1 MYLFCVCLL
10 PFVSLRR
17 FGANVLILLLAVL
30 CLLPRTGYAQR
41 LVLTPSSV
49 TTLEGESAYFT
60 VVLSTEP
67 SAEVT
72 VTIVALDGTEIKLD
86 KSELTFTPSNWNQ
99 PQRVE
104 MVPELDMEMSD
115 YVRTLLLIASGEGYQ
130 GSGLRVTP

>member
-1 MYLFCVCLL
+1 M
-10 PFVSLRR
+10 
-17 FGANVLILLLAVL
+17 
-30 CLLPRTGYAQR
+30 
-41 LVLTPSSV
+41 LTPSSV

-104 MVPELDMEMSD
+104 MVPDLDMEMSD